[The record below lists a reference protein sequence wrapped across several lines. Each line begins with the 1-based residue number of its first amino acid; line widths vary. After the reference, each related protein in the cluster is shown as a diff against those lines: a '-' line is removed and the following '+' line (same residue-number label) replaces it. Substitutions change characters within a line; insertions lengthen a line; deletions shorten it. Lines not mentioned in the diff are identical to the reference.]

1 MNKLNQFFDSGKS
14 YGIIFL
20 RLVIG
25 WRLIAGVWDYAM
37 QIKPMSEVAGFFEQ
51 LHLPLPAVS
60 AFVSVYAQFIC
71 GILFILGL
79 WTRAAAIFM
88 IINFTVA
95 ILAAHLQD
103 GIEQSFAA
111 WAILSASVLF
121 LFNGSGKPA
130 VDNLLNRGKRRRVR

>member
-1 MNKLNQFFDSGKS
+1 MNTLNQFFEPRRS
-14 YGIIFL
+14 YGVIFL

-25 WRLIAGVWDYAM
+25 WRLIAGVWDYVI

-51 LHLPLPAVS
+51 LHLPLPAAS
-60 AFVSVYAQFIC
+60 AFVSVYAQFVC
-71 GILFILGL
+71 GVLFILGL
-79 WTRAAAIFM
+79 WTRPAAILM

-130 VDNLLNRGKRRRVR
+130 VDNLLNRRRHRIF